1 MISHEFRTPLA
12 TIQSSSDLLERYNE
26 RLTEEQKTEHLHK
39 IQGQVQ
45 NLTTMLEDILTVSRS
60 ETLELEFNPEWI
72 DLESL
77 CQEVVTNM
85 RMIADQHTILLSI
98 KGVASHVF
106 LDPKLMQQV
115 VTNLLSNA
123 IKYSS
128 PGSNVWVGLSRDQDG
143 ITIRVQDEGIGIP
156 EKDKKYLFEV
166 YHRANNVKAVAGTG
180 LGLAIV
186 KRAVERHNG
195 TIAVES
201 KIGIGTT
208 FTLQLPVPQPA
219 S

>member
-1 MISHEFRTPLA
+1 
-12 TIQSSSDLLERYNE
+12 
-26 RLTEEQKTEHLHK
+26 
-39 IQGQVQ
+39 
-45 NLTTMLEDILTVSRS
+45 
-60 ETLELEFNPEWI
+60 
-72 DLESL
+72 
-77 CQEVVTNM
+77 
-85 RMIADQHTILLSI
+85 
-98 KGVASHVF
+98 
-106 LDPKLMQQV
+106 V

-156 EKDKKYLFEV
+156 EEDKKYLFEV

-208 FTLQLPVPQPA
+208 FTLQLPVAAPA
-219 S
+219 V